1 MPLYESE
8 CPVCGNRYDYVQSVD
23 CCYDTPECCGQQT
36 VKRLFS
42 APYTIMDIAPW
53 NPYQSPSTGK
63 WITSKRERRA
73 DLKQSGCREWEG
85 LRSEVKQA
93 ARNRKYEEER
103 QDRLIEQAAAKAY
116 KDLPES
122 KKAMFEA

>member
-8 CPVCGNRYDYVQSVD
+8 CKICGKRHEYAAPVSLYRV
-23 CCYDTPECCGQQT
+23 TPSCCGEPT
-36 VKRLFS
+36 VKRVFTS
-42 APYTIMDIAPW
+42 PYTVMDIAPW
-53 NPYQSPSTGK
+53 EPYQSPSTGK

-85 LRSEVKQA
+85 IGSEARQA
-93 ARNRKYEEER
+93 ARNRQYEEEAR
-103 QDRLIEQAAAKAY
+103 DQKLEQAAIKAY

-122 KKAMFEA
+122 KKALL